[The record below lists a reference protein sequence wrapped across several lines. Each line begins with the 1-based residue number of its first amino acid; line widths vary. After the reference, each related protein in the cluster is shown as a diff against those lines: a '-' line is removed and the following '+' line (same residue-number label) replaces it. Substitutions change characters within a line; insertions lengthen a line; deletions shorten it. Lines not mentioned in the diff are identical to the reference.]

1 METILG
7 VLVSGLVQWIKTKYS
22 TSEYITLTILVGV
35 ALFGAILYTWLKDAG
50 YWEVVYN
57 ILITAG
63 AFYAFILK
71 RFTTSS

>member
-7 VLVSGLVQWIKTKYS
+7 ILVSGLVQWLKNKYK
-22 TSEYITLTILVGV
+22 TSEYVTLSILVGV
-35 ALFGAILYTWLKDAG
+35 ALFGAVLYTWLKAAG

-63 AFYAFILK
+63 AFYAFVLK
-71 RFTTSS
+71 RFAPSN